1 MQSGKQETEGEGH
14 LNLRENV
21 VVVTIQT
28 QMQGVAFVVV
38 LMLKNIL
45 IKPSGNK

>member
-21 VVVTIQT
+21 VVVT
-28 QMQGVAFVVV
+28 QMQGVAFVVG